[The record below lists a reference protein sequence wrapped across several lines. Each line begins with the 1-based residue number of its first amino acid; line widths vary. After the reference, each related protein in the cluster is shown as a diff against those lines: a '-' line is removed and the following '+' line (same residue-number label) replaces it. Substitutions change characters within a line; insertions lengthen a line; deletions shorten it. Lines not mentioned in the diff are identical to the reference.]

1 MQQPSAY
8 GTWRPRAALRGS
20 GRDEMD
26 GFGMRLITAFLCVS
40 AAALLA
46 ACASGPQ
53 GVRVVNGGSSAV
65 PQKEGATIRN
75 FTAAEIQSAIVGR
88 NFQYTRSDGN
98 GFVSYNADGT
108 FDFQDDNKG
117 AGTGRW
123 TASGSQFCES
133 FGSGAAMECGVF
145 KNTGDAYFAA
155 NSRLVEMK
163 V

>member
-1 MQQPSAY
+1 MRS
-8 GTWRPRAALRGS
+8 TKLTLTILAA
-20 GRDEMD
+20 
-26 GFGMRLITAFLCVS
+26 VV
-40 AAALLA
+40 LA
-46 ACASGPQ
+46 ACATGPK

-65 PQKEGATIRN
+65 PEKDGAAIRD
-75 FTAAEIQSAIVGR
+75 FSASEIQAAIVGKT
-88 NFQYTRSDGN
+88 FQYTRSDGN

-117 AGTGRW
+117 EGSGRW

-133 FGSGAAMECGVF
+133 FGAGKAMECGVF

>member
-1 MQQPSAY
+1 M
-8 GTWRPRAALRGS
+8 G
-20 GRDEMD
+20 
-26 GFGMRLITAFLCVS
+26 GFGMRVFS
-40 AAALLA
+40 AVLSLSAVTLLA

-65 PQKEGATIRN
+65 PQQEGATIRN
-75 FTAAEIQSAIVGR
+75 FSASEIQAAIVGKT
-88 NFQYTRSDGN
+88 FQYTRSDGN
-98 GFVSYNADGT
+98 GFVSYNGDGT
-108 FDFQDDNKG
+108 FEFQDDAKG

-133 FGSGAAMECGVF
+133 FGNGAPMACGVF

>member
-1 MQQPSAY
+1 M
-8 GTWRPRAALRGS
+8 G
-20 GRDEMD
+20 D
-26 GFGMRLITAFLCVS
+26 FGMRLTSAILSLS

-65 PQKEGATIRN
+65 PEQQGATIRN
-75 FTAAEIQSAIVGR
+75 FTAGEIQAAIVGKT
-88 NFQYTRSDGN
+88 FQYTRGDGN
-98 GFVSYNADGT
+98 GFVTYNADGS
-108 FDFQDDNKG
+108 FEFQDDNKG
-117 AGTGRW
+117 TGTGRW

-133 FGSGAAMECGVF
+133 FGNGAALECGVF

>member
-1 MQQPSAY
+1 M
-8 GTWRPRAALRGS
+8 RADNLG
-20 GRDEMD
+20 
-26 GFGMRLITAFLCVS
+26 GFGMRLTIVVFCLC
-40 AAALLA
+40 ATILLS

-65 PQKEGATIRN
+65 PQKEGTIIRD
-75 FTAAEIQSAIVGR
+75 FTAGEVQAAIVGK

-98 GFVSYNADGT
+98 GFISYHADGT

-133 FGSGAAMECGVF
+133 FGNGAALECGVF
-145 KNTGDAYFAA
+145 KSTGDAYFAA